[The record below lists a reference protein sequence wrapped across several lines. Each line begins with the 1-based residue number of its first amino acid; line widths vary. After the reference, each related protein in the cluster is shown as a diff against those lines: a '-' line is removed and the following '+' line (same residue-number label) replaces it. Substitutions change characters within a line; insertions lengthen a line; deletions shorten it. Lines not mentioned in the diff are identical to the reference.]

1 LDPDTRQTTRTDP
14 SRRDHGTGPH
24 PGRLL
29 RPTRAATLHKAVN
42 TLVDGGQYVYVD
54 AGHSRWRS
62 TGETAERLIASGIN
76 RAEGFSVNVS
86 NRQSTAEAQQWG
98 LELSDLVGGR
108 QFVID
113 TSRQR
118 SPNRMRSDI
127 GCR

>member
-1 LDPDTRQTTRTDP
+1 
-14 SRRDHGTGPH
+14 
-24 PGRLL
+24 
-29 RPTRAATLHKAVN
+29 
-42 TLVDGGQYVYVD
+42 VD